1 MPEKW
6 KVSLVAIAAVAL
18 LAAATPARAG
28 VPDISKSFYV
38 PEAGPNDEDEA
49 PGILAPHL
57 EGTEATK
64 FFRMCPN
71 NDGGA
76 SLFNNSRLKVVVL
89 DSNGNGIGNVAA
101 ADICVLFNG
110 GTAAQGFV
118 GGIGADSIIANS
130 AYNFTPLCPDVR
142 CITADRATRP
152 SGVTFIT
159 FAGADPN
166 AAGVTRRDPNRK
178 WGHYD
183 SELSVYVLGFK
194 LSGKITTG
202 AAHGTYVLRIKN
214 FDSTGGLLGSHPS
227 DDNVGEWVDPGD
239 FNVIANGIGSS
250 NVFSYWRDFDSD
262 GDVGPSDF
270 NIITAHAT
278 HNCDTPIP

>member
-1 MPEKW
+1 MMF
-6 KVSLVAIAAVAL
+6 KVAKLGIAIAAVL
-18 LAAATPARAG
+18 TWIVPAAYAG
-28 VPDISKSFYV
+28 VPDTNKSFFV
-38 PEAGPNDEDEA
+38 PQAGSTTA
-49 PGILAPHL
+49 PV
-57 EGTEATK
+57 EGTNATR

-76 SLFNNSRLKVVVL
+76 SLFSNARLKVTVL
-89 DSNGNGIGNVAA
+89 DVNGNGIPGVAA

-118 GGIGADSIIANS
+118 GGIGADSVISNS
-130 AYNFTPLCPDVR
+130 AYNFTPLCPDLKCV
-142 CITADRATRP
+142 TADAATNAN
-152 SGVTFIT
+152 GETFIT
-159 FAGADPN
+159 FAGADPLVP
-166 AAGVTRRDPNRK
+166 GVTLRNSNRK

-183 SELSVYVLGFK
+183 FELPVYVLGFK
-194 LSGKITTG
+194 LSGKLTSGSAI
-202 AAHGTYVLRIKN
+202 GTYLLRIKN
-214 FDSTGGLLGSHPS
+214 FDSTGGLLGSHPG

-278 HNCDTPIP
+278 HNCDTPTP

>member
-1 MPEKW
+1 MMF
-6 KVSLVAIAAVAL
+6 KVAKLGIAIAAVL
-18 LAAATPARAG
+18 TWIVPAAYAG
-28 VPDISKSFYV
+28 VPDTNKSFFV
-38 PEAGPNDEDEA
+38 PQAGSTTA
-49 PGILAPHL
+49 PV
-57 EGTEATK
+57 EGTNATR

-76 SLFNNSRLKVVVL
+76 SLFSNARLKVTVL
-89 DSNGNGIGNVAA
+89 DVNGNGIPGVAA

-118 GGIGADSIIANS
+118 GGIGADSVISNS
-130 AYNFTPLCPDVR
+130 AYNFTPLCPDVK
-142 CITADRATRP
+142 CVTADAATNAN
-152 SGVTFIT
+152 GETYIT
-159 FAGADPN
+159 FAGADPLVP
-166 AAGVTRRDPNRK
+166 GVTLRNSNRK

-183 SELSVYVLGFK
+183 TELPVYVLGFK
-194 LSGKITTG
+194 LSGKLTSGSAI
-202 AAHGTYVLRIKN
+202 GTYLLRIKN

-278 HNCDTPIP
+278 HNCDTPTP

>member
-1 MPEKW
+1 ML
-6 KVSLVAIAAVAL
+6 KVAKLGTAIAAV
-18 LAAATPARAG
+18 LAWIVPAAYAG
-28 VPDISKSFYV
+28 VPDTNKSFFV
-38 PEAGPNDEDEA
+38 PQAGSTTA
-49 PGILAPHL
+49 PV
-57 EGTEATK
+57 EGTNATR

-76 SLFNNSRLKVVVL
+76 SLFSNARLKVTVL
-89 DSNGNGIGNVAA
+89 DVNGNGIPGVAA

-118 GGIGADSIIANS
+118 GGIGADSVISNS
-130 AYNFTPLCPDVR
+130 AYNFTPLCPDLR
-142 CITADRATRP
+142 CVTADAATNAN
-152 SGVTFIT
+152 GETYIT
-159 FAGADPN
+159 FAGADPLVP
-166 AAGVTRRDPNRK
+166 GVTLRNSNRK

-183 SELSVYVLGFK
+183 FELPVYVLGFK
-194 LSGKITTG
+194 LSGKLTSGSAI
-202 AAHGTYVLRIKN
+202 GTYLLRIKN
-214 FDSTGGLLGSHPS
+214 FDSTGGLLGSHPA

-278 HNCDTPIP
+278 HNCDTPTP

>member
-1 MPEKW
+1 MPERW
-6 KVSLVAIAAVAL
+6 KVSLVAVASLLL
-18 LAAATPARAG
+18 LAMAIPAMAG
-28 VPDISKSFYV
+28 VPDQTKSFFV
-38 PEAGPNDEDEA
+38 PQAGTTTSPV
-49 PGILAPHL
+49 
-57 EGTEATK
+57 EGTDATK

-76 SLFNNSRLKVVVL
+76 SLFNHARLKVTLL
-89 DSNGNGIGNVAA
+89 DVNGNGIPGVAA

-110 GTAAQGFV
+110 GTVAQGFPAT
-118 GGIGADSIIANS
+118 GIGADSVIANS

-142 CITADRATRP
+142 CITADAATNAN
-152 SGVTFIT
+152 GETYIT
-159 FAGADPN
+159 FAGADPLVP
-166 AAGVTRRDPNRK
+166 GVTLRNANRK

-183 SELSVYVLGFK
+183 FELPVYALGFK
-194 LSGKITTG
+194 LSGKLTSGSLIG
-202 AAHGTYVLRIKN
+202 SYLLRIKN
-214 FDSTGGLLGSHPS
+214 FDSTGGLLGTHPA

-278 HNCDTPIP
+278 HNCDTPTP